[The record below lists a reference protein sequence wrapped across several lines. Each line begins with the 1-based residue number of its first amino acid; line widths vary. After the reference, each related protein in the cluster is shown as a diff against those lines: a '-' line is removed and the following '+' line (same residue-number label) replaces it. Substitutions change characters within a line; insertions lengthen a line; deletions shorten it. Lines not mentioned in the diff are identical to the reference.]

1 MDTSLDLNLLRVFE
15 ILLEEESA
23 TRAAIRLDLTQAA
36 VSASRIDSSMLDSSS
51 RERCAV
57 AGR

>member
-36 VSASRIDSSMLDSSS
+36 VSASLARLRKVYDDPF
-51 RERCAV
+51 AV
-57 AGR
+57 GWFP